1 MVSHGFP
8 YLRLTHQPN
17 PQFSQRFLF
26 NLFHPLPGDTH
37 VVGYHLLGVR
47 RIVGRGEDSKTKV
60 RIPITSAP
68 TSHWSRSCSSCL
80 GSSLQRRCSNLSDKM
95 IVTAIRTPTTSKS
108 QTMFIESPLDQFRF
122 G

>member
-80 GSSLQRRCSNLSDKM
+80 
-95 IVTAIRTPTTSKS
+95 VTATGSPTPCMKSVAPPGELPRSEEHTS
-108 QTMFIESPLDQFRF
+108 E
-122 G
+122 